1 VNAFVLAKWKLSVG
15 LINTFAQSTIGNMD
29 FYNLAF
35 AFLAAL
41 AAGFVNAIAGG
52 GTLISFPVLI
62 AIGIPPVSA
71 NVTNTIAL
79 CPGYFGGAIAQRK
92 DLLSQ
97 TRRVWKILPVSII
110 GGIAGGLLLLNTSE
124 NSFRSL
130 IPYLI
135 LMSAILLAFQPMLKK
150 FVETRSQQALH
161 PKTKDGLLLFVIF
174 LAALYGGY
182 FGAGLGVILLA
193 VLGLLIDDS
202 LIKLNALKQIISLSV
217 NVSAAIYFCF
227 SGLVNWPIVAVMVFG
242 SVVGGNIGGRTASFI
257 KPALLRWAV
266 VIIGFAVAAVYIVK

>member
-1 VNAFVLAKWKLSVG
+1 
-15 LINTFAQSTIGNMD
+15 MD
-29 FYNLAF
+29 IYNLVF
-35 AFLAAL
+35 AFGAAL

-62 AIGIPPVSA
+62 AIGIPPVAA
-71 NVTNTIAL
+71 NITNTIAL
-79 CPGYFGGAIAQRK
+79 CPGYFGGVVAQRK

-97 TRRVWKILPVSII
+97 KQRLWKMLPVGIA

-124 NSFRSL
+124 NSFRIL

-135 LMSAILLAFQPMLKK
+135 LLSAVLLAFQPLLKK
-150 FVETRSQQALH
+150 MVEARLQKSMHHNAKGALV
-161 PKTKDGLLLFVIF
+161 LFIIF
-174 LAALYGGY
+174 LAAIYGGY

-202 LIKLNALKQIISLSV
+202 LVRLNALKQAISLSV

-227 SGLVNWPIVAVMVFG
+227 SDLVNWPVVAVMIFG
-242 SVVGGNIGGRTASFI
+242 SVLGGNIGGRTATFI
-257 KPALLRWAV
+257 RPEILRWAV
-266 VIIGFAVAAVYIVK
+266 VGIGFVVAAIYFVK